1 MNAPDQRHVAALLA
15 VPAYEARALR
25 EAVERAIEAASGGMR
40 LAGLRALVKPN
51 WVAPRRAALACTNP
65 LFLRAV
71 AEALID
77 RGARVT
83 VGDSPAFG
91 AAERL
96 AAATG
101 SDVALRGLPAR
112 IVNFTAG
119 PALRFSF
126 GASTRLA
133 REAAESDLIV
143 SVPKLKAHSQ
153 LRLTAA
159 VKNFFGCVVGARKA
173 LIHAVHGDRDNRFG
187 SVIIEVMLAL
197 QPSLTIVDGIEA
209 MSVTGPMNGEPV
221 WLGAVAA
228 GQNPVA
234 VDTALY
240 TMLRIAPDQAPLWR
254 EARARNLPGAGL
266 DQLRFPLAAP
276 EDFDTRAFQA
286 PRALDPLAF
295 KPGRLAVS
303 MARRLWRRVTG
314 R

>member
-1 MNAPDQRHVAALLA
+1 MNGPDQRHVAALLA
-15 VPAYEARALR
+15 APGYEPRALR
-25 EAVERAIEAASGGMR
+25 EAVERAIGAASGGMNFT
-40 LAGLRALVKPN
+40 GLRALVKPN

-65 LFLRAV
+65 AFLRAV

-101 SDVALRGLPAR
+101 SDVALRGLPAP
-112 IVNFTAG
+112 IVNFSAG
-119 PALRFSF
+119 PTLRFSF

-133 REAAESDLIV
+133 RQAAECDLIV

-173 LIHAVHGDRDNRFG
+173 LIHALHGERANHFQ

-197 QPSLTIVDGIEA
+197 QPSLTVVDGIEA
-209 MSVTGPMNGEPV
+209 MSVTGPMNGEAA
-221 WLGAVAA
+221 WLGIVAA

-240 TMLRIAPDQAPLWR
+240 QMLRIAPSEAPLWR
-254 EARARNLPGAGL
+254 EAQARNLPGARPEEIL
-266 DQLRFPLAAP
+266 FPLAAP
-276 EDFDTRAFQA
+276 GDFDTSAFQA

-295 KPGRLAVS
+295 TPGRLAVS
-303 MARRLWRRVTG
+303 VARRLWRRVTG